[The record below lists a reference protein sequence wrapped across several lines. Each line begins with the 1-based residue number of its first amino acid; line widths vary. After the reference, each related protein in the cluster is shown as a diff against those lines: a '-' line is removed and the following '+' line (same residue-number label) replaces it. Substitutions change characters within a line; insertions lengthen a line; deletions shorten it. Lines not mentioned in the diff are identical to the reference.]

1 MTTLTL
7 KIAGLNLRLDLSDDK
22 WFDYCRKKY
31 ANFLTDKCSS
41 SGLTIQVIFI
51 NSTKVK
57 DIKFR
62 YLSDKKNQI
71 YFPNSF
77 YHFNLFNCAI
87 KNIFSSYLVNH
98 CGCMLHGSCVE
109 IEGGGVVFAGEP
121 GAGKSTIAKKLR
133 GKILADDRS
142 LIRFTGNKP
151 RIFGSPFYER
161 VDFEKNPINLEL
173 KAIFLLKKKM
183 KLSKIEIHKLKS
195 SSEAMFRILPHIAVG
210 EALPLDQKY
219 RRWQRV
225 FFQAGKLARS
235 VPIYSLS
242 WPFEKISSRELY
254 GALYDKFLKN

>member
-1 MTTLTL
+1 MKSLTL
-7 KIAGLNLRLDLSDDK
+7 KIAGLNLELDLSDVR
-22 WFDYCRKKY
+22 WFEYCRQKY
-31 ANFLTDKCSS
+31 ANFLTDKFSLP
-41 SGLTIQVIFI
+41 GLTIQVIFI

-62 YLSDKKNQI
+62 YLSDKKTQI
-71 YFPNSF
+71 FFPNSF

-98 CGCMLHGSCVE
+98 RGCMLHGSCVE
-109 IEGGGVVFAGEP
+109 IEGGGAIFAGEP

-133 GKILADDRS
+133 VKILADDRS
-142 LIRFTGNKP
+142 LIRFIGNRP
-151 RIFGSPFYER
+151 LVFGSPFYER
-161 VDFEKNPINLEL
+161 INFEKNPIELKL

-183 KLSKIEIHKLKS
+183 KLSKIEIHKLRAFS
-195 SSEAMFRILPHIAVG
+195 GAAFRILPHIAVG
-210 EALPLDQKY
+210 EALPPDQKY
-219 RRWQRV
+219 RRWKKV

-242 WPFEKISSRELY
+242 WPFKKISSRKLY